1 MAVSAGPNLV
11 SIDEG
16 DEGAAEPKNQHKAS
30 TKTQTPP
37 GKIIL
42 NLLQK
47 KDKKKERDL
56 ISKPKSR
63 VENGEVGKVI
73 REEGQEA
80 ELGSVSSGI
89 SDSRSYASDHEM
101 IPMSHVNRTSVLS
114 SSKFAAQIEDK
125 HTSDLSDEEGNIC
138 VPLMNSEG
146 GTKFADSGHQPT
158 KNS

>member
-16 DEGAAEPKNQHKAS
+16 DEGTAEPKSQHKAS
-30 TKTQTPP
+30 SKSQTPH

-56 ISKPKSR
+56 ISKSKSR
-63 VENGEVGKVI
+63 IENGEVVRPM

-89 SDSRSYASDHEM
+89 SDSRSYGSDHEM

-114 SSKFAAQIEDK
+114 SSKFVSTNEEK
-125 HTSDLSDEEGNIC
+125 HTSDLSDEEGNIS
-138 VPLMNSEG
+138 VPLMTSESVS
-146 GTKFADSGHQPT
+146 KFGDSGH
-158 KNS
+158 